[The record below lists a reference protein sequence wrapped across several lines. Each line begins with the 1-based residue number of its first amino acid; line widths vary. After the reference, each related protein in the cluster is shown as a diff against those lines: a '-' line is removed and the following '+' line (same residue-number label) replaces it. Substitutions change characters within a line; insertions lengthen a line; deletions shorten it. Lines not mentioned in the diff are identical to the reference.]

1 MHRSSRQKFPAQRN
15 QTLSREHLMTTT
27 LQNPRERTAPET
39 GARTACDFV
48 VVGQFPPPVHGFS
61 QATTDVAALLE
72 ARGLRVDR
80 IDLKPIRDR
89 EGYWPC
95 LKTRMSQIA
104 QALSAVRCGA
114 QLYLALSGG
123 ARQAVDLIF
132 LAVGRIGHARIHIHH
147 HSFAYIDRP
156 SLLTRLCFLA
166 AGKSA
171 THIVLCGLMKREL
184 QESYKAVRNVEVISN
199 ACLQSVR
206 SAPKVR
212 TDVRRIGYFSALTR
226 EKGILE
232 FLRVAAQ
239 LAERHPDLQFSIAGP
254 CNDAQIMSAVQEARS
269 QCAGIHYIGPVYG
282 SEKDSFLDSLDVLLF
297 PTSYRHEAEPLVIWE
312 AISSGIPVIARE
324 RGCIGEMLSMSEC
337 QSAAIPREASFVS
350 AAVEQIEGW
359 LAVPQ
364 LFSRRSACV
373 LAQFER
379 VAKQSEFAFD
389 RIFLDAVQGRAPR
402 GQEHIRLL
410 HVIQTVK
417 PESGG
422 PIEALLRIS
431 EVLTRRG
438 HHVEVVSLDLPEEM
452 AHESMPFKATGVG
465 PGVLRYTYTPRLT
478 AWIKKNSARFDVV
491 ILHGLWDYSAFGAWR
506 ALRKSGTPYFVFAH
520 GMMDPWFR
528 EKYPVK
534 HIAKQ
539 IYWLLGIGRVLRDA
553 RAVLFTCEEERVRS
567 RNSFWGYA
575 YKEETVAFGTAD
587 AKGDARV
594 ERAAF
599 ESAVPALQG
608 RPFLLYMGRIHPKKG
623 CDLVIQAFAE
633 TAARTTTLNL
643 VMAGPDQVGWANEL
657 KQLAKKLKV
666 SDRIHWTGML
676 RGEVKWGALR
686 SAEALILPSH
696 QENFGIVVAEAMAC
710 STPVLVSDKVNIWRE
725 IQSANAGMAE
735 PDDLAG
741 TRRLITHF
749 CSLSQGRREQMGDA
763 ARSAFLRHFDIEAAT
778 RDLLRV
784 IGPALE

>member
-1 MHRSSRQKFPAQRN
+1 
-15 QTLSREHLMTTT
+15 MTTT
-27 LQNPRERTAPET
+27 LHNPHELKET
-39 GARTACDFV
+39 SSPARPVCDFV
-48 VVGQFPPPVHGFS
+48 VIGQFPPPVHGFA
-61 QATTDVAALLE
+61 QATVDVAALLE
-72 ARGLRVDR
+72 AHGLLVER

-89 EGYWPC
+89 ESYWSC
-95 LKTRMSQIA
+95 VKIRFA
-104 QALSAVRCGA
+104 QLAKALSAVRAGA
-114 QLYLALSGG
+114 QVYLALSGG

-132 LAVGRIGHARIHIHH
+132 IAVGRFGRGRVHIHH
-147 HSFAYIDRP
+147 HSFAYLDRP

-171 THIVLCGLMKREL
+171 MHIVLCGLMKKEL
-184 QESYKAVRNVEVISN
+184 QENYKIARNVEVMSN
-199 ACLQSVR
+199 ACLHSVR
-206 SAPKVR
+206 SVPRVR
-212 TDVRRIGYFSALTR
+212 TVVRRVGYFSALTR

-239 LAERHPDLQFSIAGP
+239 LAERHPDLRFSIAGP
-254 CNDAQIMSAVQEARS
+254 CNNAEIAAAVQKARTHY
-269 QCAGIHYIGPVYG
+269 AGIDYIGPVYG
-282 SEKDSFLDSLDVLLF
+282 SEKNEFLNSLDVLLF
-297 PTSYRHEAEPLVIWE
+297 PTSYRHEAEPLAILE

-324 RGCIGEMLSMSEC
+324 RGCIGEMLAMSEC
-337 QSAAIPREASFVS
+337 QSAAIPKDAAFVS
-350 AAVEQIEGW
+350 AAVEQIERW

-379 VAKQSEFAFD
+379 VAEQSELAFD

-402 GQEHIRLL
+402 AQERIRLL
-410 HVIQTVK
+410 HVIQTVN

-422 PIEALLRIS
+422 PVEALLRIS
-431 EVLTRRG
+431 EVLTGSG
-438 HHVEVVSLDLPEEM
+438 HHVEVVSLDSPEEM
-452 AHESMPFKATGVG
+452 AYESMPLAATGVG
-465 PGVLRYTYTPRLT
+465 PGALRYTYTPRLT
-478 AWIKKNSARFDVV
+478 PWLKNNVHHFDVV

-506 ALRKSGTPYFVFAH
+506 ALRKSGVPYFVFAH

-528 EKYPVK
+528 RKYPLK

-539 IYWLLGIGRVLRDA
+539 VYWLLAIGRVLRDA

-587 AKGDARV
+587 AKGDAHA
-594 ERAAF
+594 EKAAF
-599 ESAVPALQG
+599 ESAVPELNG
-608 RPFLLYMGRIHPKKG
+608 KPFLLYMGRIHPKKG

-633 TAARTTTLNL
+633 TAARTSALHL
-643 VMAGPDQVGWANEL
+643 VMAGPDQIGWAHEL

-666 SDRIHWTGML
+666 CDRIHWTGML
-676 RGEVKWGALR
+676 RGDMKWGALR

-725 IQSANAGMAE
+725 IQSASAGIAE

-741 TRRLITHF
+741 TRRLIVQF
-749 CSLSQGRREQMGDA
+749 CSLSQERREQMGHA
-763 ARSAFLRHFDIEAAT
+763 ARSTFLRYFDIEAAT